1 MKIEIEISDKHIRQ
15 LISGA
20 GSRYWADDFEW
31 ATSSHGRP
39 WALAF
44 TIVEYEDGPPKTHT
58 VTPAMLAEG
67 LSKMSKVP
75 RNKGGWHFE
84 NCMEGGSDD
93 AWTGDALIQF
103 AIFGELKYG

>member
-1 MKIEIEISDKHIRQ
+1 MKIEIEISDKRIRQ

-31 ATSSHGRP
+31 VDMMN
-39 WALAF
+39 F

-58 VTPAMLAEG
+58 VTAEMLADG

-84 NCMEGGSDD
+84 NCMEGGSNDMY
-93 AWTGDALIQF
+93 TGDALIQF